1 MSKFKLR
8 QTDLHW
14 REIDEEVIALEARS
28 SMYVAA
34 NSAGTLLWR
43 ALVAGASREELAD
56 ALVGAYG
63 VDRERALADL
73 DAFLAQLA
81 DHGLLT

>member
-63 VDRERALADL
+63 VDRERALADV